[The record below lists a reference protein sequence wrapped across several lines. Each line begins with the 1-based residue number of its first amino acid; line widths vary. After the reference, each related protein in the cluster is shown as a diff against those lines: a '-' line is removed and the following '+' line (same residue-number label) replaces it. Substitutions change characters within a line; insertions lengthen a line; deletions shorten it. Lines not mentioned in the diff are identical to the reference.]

1 MLREQ
6 HILFTITVQEKQNNN
21 LLLKT
26 LLKSFKKIMNL

>member
-26 LLKSFKKIMNL
+26 LLKTFKKIINL

>member
-26 LLKSFKKIMNL
+26 LLKTFKKIMNL

>member
-26 LLKSFKKIMNL
+26 PLKTFKKIMNL